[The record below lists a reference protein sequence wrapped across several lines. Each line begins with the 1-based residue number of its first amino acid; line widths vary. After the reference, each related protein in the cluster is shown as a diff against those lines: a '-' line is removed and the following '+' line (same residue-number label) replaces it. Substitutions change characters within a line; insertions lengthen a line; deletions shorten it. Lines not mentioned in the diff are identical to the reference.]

1 MRIALP
7 VVDPDGAR
15 PPASPPEAARR
26 GALIDAHGRT
36 IRDLRLSITDRCNF
50 RCVYCLEPDH
60 VFLGRGALLSPEE
73 LLRVARVCVG
83 LGIEKVRITGGEP
96 TVHPRLDELI
106 RGVHEMGV
114 RDIAMTT
121 NGWRCPPGRLRAW
134 RDAGLNRLTV
144 SLDSLREARFA
155 AMTRSSG
162 RATEVVE
169 AIGAAVEAG
178 LTPVRVNMV
187 VMRGLNDDEVVD
199 FATLA
204 RRLGVEVRFIEFMP
218 LDDGHRWT
226 RDLVV
231 TADEI
236 LARIGARY
244 ALVSE
249 GRVGL
254 RGRGADGSS
263 TQVAYRFADGAPGG
277 VGMIAPVSH
286 PFCGAC
292 SRLRITCDG
301 KVRPCLFSRDEF
313 DLRPVLRS
321 TDDDDA
327 VASFIRDAV
336 WTKQAGHGIGADG
349 FRQPDRTMSAIG
361 GCVFVWMVLAGY
373 GVQPNSPRKIV
384 KSRTVTMPSRS

>member
-1 MRIALP
+1 MEISLP
-7 VVDPDGAR
+7 VMGRGADAAPPPAPIGAR
-15 PPASPPEAARR
+15 REGR
-26 GALIDAHGRT
+26 LIDAHGRT

-60 VFLGRGALLSPEE
+60 TFLERGALLSPEE

-96 TVHPRLDELI
+96 TVHPRLDEII
-106 RGVHEMGV
+106 RGVAALGV
-114 RDIAMTT
+114 RDLAMTT

-134 RDAGLNRLTV
+134 RDAGLTRLTV
-144 SLDSLREARFA
+144 SLDSLREERFA

-162 RATEVVE
+162 RAVEVVE
-169 AIGAAVEAG
+169 AIGAAAEAG
-178 LTPVRVNMV
+178 LNPVRVNMV

-218 LDDGHRWT
+218 LDDGHRWK

-231 TADEI
+231 PADEI
-236 LARIGARY
+236 LERIGSWY
-244 ALVSE
+244 ELVGE
-249 GRVGL
+249 GRG
-254 RGRGADGSS
+254 GDASS
-263 TQVAYRFADGAPGG
+263 TQLRYRFADGAPGG
-277 VGMIAPVSH
+277 IGMIAPVSR

-321 TDDDDA
+321 TEDDGA
-327 VASFIRDAV
+327 VAGFIRDAV
-336 WTKQAGHGIGADG
+336 WTKQAGHGIGAAD
-349 FRQPDRTMSAIG
+349 FEQPTRTMSAIG
-361 GCVFVWMVLAGY
+361 G
-373 GVQPNSPRKIV
+373 
-384 KSRTVTMPSRS
+384 